1 MLTDPISLVKEP
13 VRRQKVYTLPKIDYD
28 IKVNQNENP
37 YDLPEAVKNDILAAL
52 GDREW
57 NRYPR
62 LGSEELRGQIAGG
75 LGRTSEEL
83 MVGNGSNE
91 VLLAVMN
98 ALLQPGRKL
107 VTIEPTFTLYKHY
120 GEILGA
126 EVITVPL
133 SSEFEFQF
141 DFLKRAVAKL
151 DVSLTILCSPNNP
164 TGSVIRE
171 DELRDLLEATGGYI
185 LVDEAY
191 IDFSEQDF
199 LPLLGD
205 YPNLILTRTF
215 SKAFAFA
222 FGRFGYGIARP
233 GLVEEIY
240 KVLLPYN
247 LSGFT
252 EVAAEVLLQQRP
264 RMQSVVDRII
274 EQREWLYGELK
285 NLLELE
291 VYPSR
296 ANFLLIKPSCD
307 SNWLYRQFLERKI
320 LLRDVSYYPGLGNHL
335 RITVGTEQENRRL
348 VRDLTELLSENGTPI
363 EK

>member
-13 VRRQKVYTLPKIDYD
+13 VRRQKVYTLPRIDYD

-37 YDLPEAVKNDILAAL
+37 YDLPDAVKHEILAAL

-62 LGSEELRGQIAGG
+62 LGSGELRGKIAGA
-75 LGRTSEEL
+75 LGRTPEEV

-133 SSEFEFQF
+133 SNEF
-141 DFLKRAVAKL
+141 DFQIDLLKRAVAKL
-151 DVSLTILCSPNNP
+151 DATLTILCSPNNP

-171 DELRDLLEATGGYI
+171 EDLRELLEATAGYI

-191 IDFSEQDF
+191 LDFSDQDF
-199 LPLLGD
+199 LPLLEV

-233 GLVEEIY
+233 ELVEEIY

-247 LSGFT
+247 LGGFT
-252 EVAAEVLLQQRP
+252 EVAAGILLRQRA
-264 RMQSVVDRII
+264 RMQPAIDRII
-274 EQREWLYGELK
+274 GQRDWLYGELK

-291 VYPSR
+291 VYPSQ

-307 SNWLYRQFLERKI
+307 SNWLYQQFLDRRI

-335 RITVGTEQENRRL
+335 RITVGTEGENRQVIRH
-348 VRDLTELLSENGTPI
+348 LTDLLSENGRPI
-363 EK
+363 EN